1 MHRGQHER
9 YGLGRPDVSPTGE
22 ADRMSCMIGMLYI
35 WNYSDIYIYILYMC
49 VYIYTHT
56 YILFFTYIYIF
67 GYIVKYIHI

>member
-35 WNYSDIYIYILYMC
+35 WNYSDIYIYILL
-49 VYIYTHT
+49 YIYVCIYIHIHT
-56 YILFFTYIYIF
+56 YYFLHIYIYI
-67 GYIVKYIHI
+67 YLVI